1 MREKSKKS
9 GRHFLRALNLYGLS
23 HLDPVILAALSD
35 EQPLLLIGAH
45 GTAKS
50 ALLNRLAEAMHLRHR
65 HYNASLISFDDL
77 LGYPVPNVDR
87 TGLTY
92 LRTENDL
99 WDAESVFLDEISR
112 CRPESQ
118 NKLFSVIHERRV

>member
-1 MREKSKKS
+1 MKKAVSTPVKKMPDREPARDAPSS
-9 GRHFLRALNLYGLS
+9 GHLRALNIFGLD
-23 HLDPVILAALSD
+23 HLEPVLLAALAD

-50 ALLNRLAEAMHLRHR
+50 ALLNRIAAALRLEHR

-77 LGYPVPNVDR
+77 LGYPVPNAER

-92 LRTENDL
+92 LRTDGDL
-99 WDAESVFLDEISR
+99 
-112 CRPESQ
+112 
-118 NKLFSVIHERRV
+118 

>member
-1 MREKSKKS
+1 MKKAVSTPEPKMPGREPERDAPPPA
-9 GRHFLRALNLYGLS
+9 GYLRALNIFGLD
-23 HLDPVILAALSD
+23 HLEPVLLAALAD

-50 ALLNRLAEAMHLRHR
+50 ALLNRIAAALALEHR

-77 LGYPVPNVDR
+77 LGYPVPNAER

-92 LRTENDL
+92 LRTDGDL
-99 WDAESVFLDEISR
+99 
-112 CRPESQ
+112 
-118 NKLFSVIHERRV
+118 